1 MYVSIASPGPATRCT
16 TCCFHCFTM
25 VSMLHSCRE
34 KKNLRQQCRMRSERR
49 NMSYFSHH
57 FGRTLLFSTTTR
69 GEENGG
75 GCHRL
80 DLLHSVRHAVSTAS
94 PWCQCCSLVAKRRTC
109 VSSAERVSAVQ
120 NAKRATEDVV
130 LISPLPDNASQFYL
144 FIYMIEHRS
153 VRSLMTFSVLL
164 FVCRWLEGW
173 SYVSH
178 RYLEKNRARR
188 SVNKFYRVLP
198 TGKVGEDSNCRFQST
213 GPAGSACLTLV
224 NGSFSGDFVM
234 CDFTVGSI

>member
-1 MYVSIASPGPATRCT
+1 MQCISCDGYFSMIWRPPGSTRGRSSAASGMYKRRASFSLVASLVVDSGSGEPSEADRKGCKAYSLFVLLGCRSMYVSIASPGPATRCT

-57 FGRTLLFSTTTR
+57 FGRTLLFPTTTR

-120 NAKRATEDVV
+120 NAKRATENVV
-130 LISPLPDNASQFYL
+130 PISPLPDNASQFYL
-144 FIYMIEHRS
+144 FIY
-153 VRSLMTFSVLL
+153 L
-164 FVCRWLEGW
+164 
-173 SYVSH
+173 Y
-178 RYLEKNRARR
+178 
-188 SVNKFYRVLP
+188 
-198 TGKVGEDSNCRFQST
+198 D
-213 GPAGSACLTLV
+213 
-224 NGSFSGDFVM
+224 
-234 CDFTVGSI
+234 

>member
-1 MYVSIASPGPATRCT
+1 MAGVAIDWTCYTVYDMLFPLLHHGANAAVLSRKEEPVSAVQNVC
-16 TCCFHCFTM
+16 
-25 VSMLHSCRE
+25 
-34 KKNLRQQCRMRSERR
+34 QQCRMRSERR
-49 NMSYFSHH
+49 KMSYLSHH
-57 FGRTLLFSTTTR
+57 FRITR
-69 GEENGG
+69 LN
-75 GCHRL
+75 
-80 DLLHSVRHAVSTAS
+80 S
-94 PWCQCCSLVAKRRTC
+94 
-109 VSSAERVSAVQ
+109 
-120 NAKRATEDVV
+120 
-130 LISPLPDNASQFYL
+130 IYL